1 MMSVAEDVGNENFS
15 ADLVVE
21 FQSSMAI
28 IKNCFSKTNILVRYI
43 DFTFGCVP
51 KYIKPPS

>member
-1 MMSVAEDVGNENFS
+1 MSVAEDVGNENFS